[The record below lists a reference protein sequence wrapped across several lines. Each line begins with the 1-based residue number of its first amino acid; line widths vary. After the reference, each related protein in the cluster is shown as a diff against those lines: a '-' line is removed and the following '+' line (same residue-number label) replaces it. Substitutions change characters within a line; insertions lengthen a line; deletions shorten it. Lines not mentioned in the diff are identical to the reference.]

1 MEKVTLKEIL
11 EARKNRQAEQHRL
24 INEYGFPVISLTV
37 LAAGNIKRTEESLY
51 IADEAV
57 KLIEGIFGDKI
68 VCSVKRDVKTGYEA
82 MFSVDCGEMEIKKK
96 TCEAEMSHPLGR
108 YMDID
113 VISLKKIPVSREQAG
128 YEARKCLICGRPA
141 RECMRSKVHTAEEIN
156 EIIKEAVKKFRGEKS
171 DK

>member
-1 MEKVTLKEIL
+1 
-11 EARKNRQAEQHRL
+11 
-24 INEYGFPVISLTV
+24 
-37 LAAGNIKRTEESLY
+37 
-51 IADEAV
+51 
-57 KLIEGIFGDKI
+57 
-68 VCSVKRDVKTGYEA
+68 
-82 MFSVDCGEMEIKKK
+82 
-96 TCEAEMSHPLGR
+96 MSHPLGR